1 MKNDWISKIKEA
13 RNLKNLTLESCSK
26 EINIPVEFLSNLE
39 TANFKKLPPPVFT
52 KFHINNYFLY
62 LGLNP
67 EDCLIEYENFLTT
80 NDKKNSEKE
89 LKKEKQ
95 DLLKRRYLSLVYVL
109 GFSISIVFIYFFLFG
124 FENSRDE
131 NATSDQILM
140 EFENDPAIKNNFS
153 INAEKKEEPDIIQ
166 ENNNFL
172 ENPITIDFPLKI
184 NIEIDGESMVIIEDK
199 NEVILYELMQTGS
212 YELIGNP
219 PFEIRIGFAPAVK
232 IFLNNQEINLAKFIN
247 KNSNSA
253 AFYTIDG
260 LDVEKIRN

>member
-62 LGLNP
+62 LDLNP

-80 NDKKNSEKE
+80 NDQKNSEKE

-95 DLLKRRYLSLVYVL
+95 DLLKRRYLSLVYVF

-131 NATSDQILM
+131 NATTDQILM

-153 INAEKKEEPDIIQ
+153 INAEKKDEPDIIQ